1 MKVRE
6 LVGFLERHGFERVR
20 VRGSHATFKL
30 GRSTRI
36 GLVVNHLNAE
46 VDPVVLSNARRTL
59 RAVGLELED
68 RA

>member
-6 LVGFLERHGFERVR
+6 LVSFLERSGFTHVR
-20 VRGSHATFKL
+20 THGSHATYKL

-36 GLVVNHLNAE
+36 GLVVNHPNDE

-59 RAVGLELED
+59 RSVGIELGD
-68 RA
+68 RT